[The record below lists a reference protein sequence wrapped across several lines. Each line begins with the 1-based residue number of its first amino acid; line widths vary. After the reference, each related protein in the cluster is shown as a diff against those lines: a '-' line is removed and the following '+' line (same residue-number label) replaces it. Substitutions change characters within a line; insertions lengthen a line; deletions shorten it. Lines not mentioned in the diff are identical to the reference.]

1 MKWLVV
7 IVLCFPFAG
16 YSQQKVTKGLRFNL
30 KFSSFCNYDYDLER
44 CVESLQA
51 PVEIVIVLEEG
62 GSGRLV
68 TFIEDK
74 TTMKIESAWYY
85 TNCYTFNIVNDQN
98 YLVEGFLYFNEDK
111 VATKLILKP
120 KGSQQSLIFY

>member
-16 YSQQKVTKGLRFNL
+16 YSQQKVTKELRFNL

-44 CVESLQA
+44 CAESLQV

-68 TFIEDK
+68 TFIEYK

-85 TNCYTFNIVNDQN
+85 TNCYTFNVVNDQG
-98 YLVEGFLYFNEDK
+98 YLVEGFLYFNENR